1 MATLNAQ
8 RDEPARLFVYGTLR
22 DPELLMRL
30 LGRPVPHTALLPA
43 AAPGWRAVAL
53 ARHPW
58 PVLARSPGHA
68 AEGLLVLG
76 LTAFERDLLD
86 AWEGEGYRRLPLP
99 VMVEAELFEADAY
112 LPVSPPSLSAPD
124 WDFARWQLNH
134 RAAALVSA
142 GAEAETLRLRLIAL
156 RPH

>member
-1 MATLNAQ
+1 
-8 RDEPARLFVYGTLR
+8 
-22 DPELLMRL
+22 MRL
-30 LGRPVPHTALLPA
+30 LGRPVPPTALLPA
-43 AAPGWRAVAL
+43 AAPGWRAPAL

-58 PVLARSPGHA
+58 PVLARSPGRA

-86 AWEGEGYRRLPLP
+86 AWEGDGYRRVPLP

-112 LPVSPPSLSAPD
+112 LPVSPPPPLAPD
-124 WDFARWQLNH
+124 WDFAQWRLNH
-134 RAAALVSA
+134 RADALVSA
-142 GAEAETLRLRLIAL
+142 QMEAETLRVRLIAL